1 MGSWGHQLA
10 KAAPLCHKEAMS
22 SIDFPTFILS
32 IGSAAMMGL
41 GLAPRPDSG
50 KTEVDLDMARQNIDL
65 LEMIQKKTLNNLTPD
80 EDKLMERVLY
90 EVRTKF
96 LEVSKK

>member
-1 MGSWGHQLA
+1 
-10 KAAPLCHKEAMS
+10 MS

-32 IGSAAMMGL
+32 VASAAMMGL

-50 KTEVDLDMARQNIDL
+50 KQELDLEMARQNIDL
-65 LEMIQKKTLNNLTPD
+65 LEMIQQKTRNNLTPD
-80 EDKLMERVLY
+80 EEKLLERVLF

>member
-1 MGSWGHQLA
+1 
-10 KAAPLCHKEAMS
+10 
-22 SIDFPTFILS
+22 
-32 IGSAAMMGL
+32 MMGM

-50 KTEVDLDMARQNIDL
+50 KTELDLNMARQNIDL
-65 LEMIQKKTLNNLTPD
+65 LELIKQKTLKNLTPD

>member
-1 MGSWGHQLA
+1 MGT
-10 KAAPLCHKEAMS
+10 
-22 SIDFPTFILS
+22 IDFATFVLS
-32 IGSAAMMGL
+32 VASAAMMGM

-50 KTEVDLDMARQNIDL
+50 KQEVDLNLARQNIDL
-65 LEMIQKKTLNNLTPD
+65 LEMIQAKTKNNLTDD
-80 EDKLMERVLY
+80 EEKLLDRVLY

>member
-1 MGSWGHQLA
+1 
-10 KAAPLCHKEAMS
+10 MS
-22 SIDFPTFILS
+22 SAIDFPTFVLS
-32 IGSAAMMGL
+32 VASAAMMGL

-50 KTEVDLDMARQNIDL
+50 RQELDLDIARQNIDL
-65 LEMIQKKTLNNLTPD
+65 LEMIEKKTRNNLTPD
-80 EDKLMERVLY
+80 EEKLLERVLY